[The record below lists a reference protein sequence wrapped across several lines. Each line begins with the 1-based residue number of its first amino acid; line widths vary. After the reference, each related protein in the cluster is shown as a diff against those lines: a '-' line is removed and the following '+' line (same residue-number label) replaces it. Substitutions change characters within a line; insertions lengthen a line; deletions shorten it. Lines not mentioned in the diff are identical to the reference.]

1 MASSNILKLFIEKG
15 FLLDKEMLDFLNEL
29 NDREVANEIIDKVAV
44 VSQKKLITKDL
55 VSENIE
61 KIKPILFELED
72 DKKKLVEELKEKKE
86 LFDKKIKE
94 IEKQEEKLRE
104 DIAPLQEEVMKSLKN
119 DK

>member
-1 MASSNILKLFIEKG
+1 MEKS
-15 FLLDKEMLDFLNEL
+15 KEE
-29 NDREVANEIIDKVAV
+29 A
-44 VSQKKLITKDL
+44 QKKIANLQMMEQRLQNFLMQKQNFQGQFL
-55 VSENIE
+55 ELENALHESENSE
-61 KIKPILFELED
+61 EVYKIVGQIVVKS